1 MSAEVVVFDENRVFI
16 AVSTATDQL
25 MQPRPMTFAE
35 AAAVAS
41 NGCEVECIDAPDASV
56 LVPVL
61 LGGTL
66 VAGLSLF
73 GDTGLPTETEGLECL
88 ARVIAG
94 LLDEVS
100 TGRNV
105 DFHEKVLSGLRD
117 CVLVMS
123 PAMDLV
129 WASQGTV
136 TLLGHNPI
144 EMAGRPAVDFLHP
157 DDVEMTFDGVVK
169 ISQGLEVYRLVI
181 RVLTGSGD
189 YTPVEVMGNDLTT
202 DPDVGGIVLSLR
214 DAQHESEL
222 GQEVERSRELSTA
235 IVEGLPDGLVATD
248 QFGNVTVANTVARSM
263 FGVTQSQ
270 TAAQLHL
277 GSFALFTIDGRS
289 IDLLEPTDEPV
300 RCLLPSEGGIR
311 YLDCAIREVS
321 AGKADTFGRVIV
333 LTDVTAE
340 HRAAEDL
347 REQALHDQLTGLP
360 NRRQMEVWLAEI
372 ASRESDGVV
381 CACFVDLDGFKLV
394 NDNHGHRI
402 GDQVIRIAAQRLNH
416 QLRDVDLLVR
426 HGGDEFVALLVD
438 VDSLSGAEE
447 VAERLR
453 SVLSEPYEVG
463 AERFDLTA
471 SVGVAMASSHGLETD
486 TLLQHADI
494 ALYEA
499 KGNGRDRVQ
508 VFDESLARVV
518 NNEHQQRR
526 LLRDAI
532 DEDRVVM
539 HFQPLVESSTE
550 RTLGFEALARVR
562 TREGEMLSPSQF
574 LDAIS
579 HTGLMWDLDRVAFEL
594 SCDAARLLTT
604 IDPDRAPYVACNF
617 SSVSLTHPDFVQFV
631 VATTETANVPTK
643 QICIEVTESAA
654 FDTGGRIGGAL
665 HELKRLGYQLALDD
679 FGTGYSSLAHL
690 RDLPITSVKV
700 DRSFVEQLSTHSSER
715 AIAEAV
721 VTLARDLDLGVVAE
735 GVETFEQM
743 EQVKAMGFETIQ
755 GWHYSR
761 ALPIDRCLEHWREA
775 MELPP
780 TTRPPGLD
788 PSRGV
793 RVSARSGE

>member
-1 MSAEVVVFDENRVFI
+1 MSAEVVVFEENRVFI
-16 AVSTATDQL
+16 AVSTATDRL
-25 MQPRPMTFAE
+25 MQPRPMTLAE
-35 AAAVAS
+35 VAAEEN
-41 NGCEVECIDAPDASV
+41 NGCQIECIDAAERSV
-56 LVPVL
+56 LVPIQ

-73 GDTGLPTETEGLECL
+73 GDVDLPADTEGLESL

-100 TGRNV
+100 TGRTT
-105 DFHEKVLSGLRD
+105 DFHAKVLNGLRE
-117 CVLVMS
+117 CVLIMS
-123 PAMDLV
+123 PTMDLL
-129 WASQGTV
+129 WGSQGTV

-157 DDVEMTFDGVVK
+157 DDVEKTLDGVVK

-181 RVLTGSGD
+181 RVLTGSGS
-189 YTPVEVMGNDLTT
+189 YTPVEVMGNDLSS
-202 DPDVGGIVLSLR
+202 DADVGGIVLSLR
-214 DAQHESEL
+214 DAQHDSEL
-222 GQEVERSRELSTA
+222 GQEVERSRQLSTA
-235 IVEGLPDGLVATD
+235 IVEGLPDGLIATD
-248 QFGNVTVANTVARSM
+248 RYGTVTVANTVARAM
-263 FGVTQSQ
+263 FAVAPTQ
-270 TAAQLHL
+270 TASQLRL
-277 GSFALFTIDGRS
+277 DAFALCTVEGRS
-289 IDLLEPTDEPV
+289 VDFFEPTDLPI
-300 RCLLPSEGGIR
+300 RCLLPSEDGIR
-311 YLDCAIREVS
+311 YIDCSIREVT
-321 AGKADTFGRVIV
+321 APEADTFGRVIV

-360 NRRQMEVWLAEI
+360 NRRQMEGWLAEI
-372 ASRESDGVV
+372 AAAQSNGVV
-381 CACFVDLDGFKLV
+381 AACFVDLDGFKLV
-394 NDNHGHRI
+394 NDNHGHRV
-402 GDQVIRIAAQRLNH
+402 GDQVIRIAAQRLNEE
-416 QLRDVDLLVR
+416 LRGVDLLVR

-438 VDSLSGAEE
+438 VDSLPGAEE

-453 SVLSEPYEVG
+453 SVLAEPYEVG

-471 SVGVAMASSHGLETD
+471 SVGVAVASSEDLLPD
-486 TLLQHADI
+486 MLLQHADI

-499 KGNGRDRVQ
+499 KGNGRNRVQ
-508 VFDESLARVV
+508 VFDESLAEVV
-518 NNEHQQRR
+518 SNEHRQRR

-532 DEDRVVM
+532 DENRVVM
-539 HFQPLVESSTE
+539 HFQPLVDSATD

-562 TREGEMLSPSQF
+562 TRDGDLLSPSHF

-594 SCDAARLLTT
+594 SCDGARLLTK
-604 IDPDRAPYVACNF
+604 IDPARAPYVACNF
-617 SSVSLTHPDFVQFV
+617 SSVSLTHPDFVPFI
-631 VATTETANVPTK
+631 VATTEAADVATR
-643 QICIEVTESAA
+643 QICVEVTESAA

-735 GVETFEQM
+735 GVETLEQM

-761 ALPIDRCLEHWREA
+761 ALPIDRCLEHWRDA
-775 MELPP
+775 MALPP
-780 TTRPPGLD
+780 AARPAGLD
-788 PSRGV
+788 PTRGV
-793 RVSARSGE
+793 RAFTVPSD